1 MNHGQEP
8 ASGTRHRRRGF
19 AWLLAIALFALIGSL
34 LGGVVMLI
42 DVWRK
47 TYGDFTTVVQANV
60 ANPPDT
66 GPRPTR

>member
-42 DVWRK
+42 DV
-47 TYGDFTTVVQANV
+47 QADV